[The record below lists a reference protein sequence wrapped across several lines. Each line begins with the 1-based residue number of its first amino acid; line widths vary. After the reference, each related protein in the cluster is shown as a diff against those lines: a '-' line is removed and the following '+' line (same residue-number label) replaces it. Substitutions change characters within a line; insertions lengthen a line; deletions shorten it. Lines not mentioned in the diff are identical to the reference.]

1 MKDVCKE
8 KWDADFIDKIGEN
21 RQQLY
26 DLILVRPRNFCS
38 PPHKHSLPSTPD
50 IQHAL
55 PSIYRQH

>member
-26 DLILVRPRNFCS
+26 DLILVRHTIHSSRLF
-38 PPHKHSLPSTPD
+38 PPARPMPERL
-50 IQHAL
+50 
-55 PSIYRQH
+55 